1 MEITILLDNVK
12 DVVKRQLSI
21 IGKHHSTQKGD
32 TLFAVST
39 LSSLEETVM
48 QQYIEDGAQLVT
60 SNLSPVLSGYEV
72 GKKAGGQKAEYIAFV
87 VNTTRSNDALSGA
100 AQDSVKSLLIA
111 YVTQSVLAMVL
122 PELAGKYATD
132 VQTQLLATTRLVF
145 TKTPPSSSEKTL
157 ADCEGSV
164 EL

>member
-48 QQYIEDGAQLVT
+48 QQYIEDGAQLVA
-60 SNLSPVLSGYEV
+60 SNLSPVLQGYTF
-72 GKKAGGQKAEYIAFV
+72 GKKAGLEKVSYLSFD
-87 VNTTRSNDALSGA
+87 VNTTRSNDALSEA
-100 AQDSVKSLLIA
+100 AQDSVKTLLIA
-111 YVTQSVLAMVL
+111 YVTQSVLTMVL

-164 EL
+164 TL

>member
-48 QQYIEDGAQLVT
+48 QQYIEDGAQLVA
-60 SNLSPVLSGYEV
+60 SNLSPVLQGYTF
-72 GKKAGGQKAEYIAFV
+72 GKKAGLEKVSYLSFD
-87 VNTTRSNDALSGA
+87 VNTTRSNDALSEV
-100 AQDSVKSLLIA
+100 AQDSVKTLLIA

-164 EL
+164 TL

>member
-1 MEITILLDNVK
+1 MLDNVK

-21 IGKHHSTQKGD
+21 IGKRHSTQKGD

-48 QQYIEDGAQLVT
+48 QQYIEDGAQLVA
-60 SNLSPVLSGYEV
+60 SNLSPVLQGYTF
-72 GKKAGGQKAEYIAFV
+72 GKKAGLEKVSYLSFD
-87 VNTTRSNDALSGA
+87 VNTTRSNDALSEA
-100 AQDSVKSLLIA
+100 AQDSVKTLLIA

-164 EL
+164 TL

>member
-1 MEITILLDNVK
+1 MDIAIYLEDVK
-12 DVVKRQLSI
+12 EAVKRQLSI

-32 TLFAVST
+32 TLFSVST
-39 LSSLEETVM
+39 LSSVEDTVM
-48 QQYIEDGAQLVT
+48 RQCIIDGAQLVT
-60 SNLSPVLSGYEV
+60 SNLSPVLAGYEV

-111 YVTQSVLAMVL
+111 YVLQSVLAMVL

-164 EL
+164 TL

>member
-1 MEITILLDNVK
+1 MEITIWLDNVK

-48 QQYIEDGAQLVT
+48 QQYIEDGAQLVA
-60 SNLSPVLSGYEV
+60 SNLSPVLQGYTF
-72 GKKAGGQKAEYIAFV
+72 GKKAGLEKVSYLSFD
-87 VNTTRSNDALSGA
+87 VNTTRSNDALSEA
-100 AQDSVKSLLIA
+100 AQDSVKTLLIA

-145 TKTPPSSSEKTL
+145 TKTPPGSADKTL
-157 ADCEGSV
+157 ADCVGSV

>member
-1 MEITILLDNVK
+1 M
-12 DVVKRQLSI
+12 RQCI
-21 IGKHHSTQKGD
+21 I
-32 TLFAVST
+32 
-39 LSSLEETVM
+39 
-48 QQYIEDGAQLVT
+48 DGAQLVT

-72 GKKAGGQKAEYIAFV
+72 GKKPGGHKAEYIAFV

-132 VQTQLLATTRLVF
+132 VQTLLQAATRLIF
-145 TKTPPSSSEKTL
+145 TKTPPGSADKTL
-157 ADCEGSV
+157 ADCMGSV

>member
-1 MEITILLDNVK
+1 MDIAIYLEDVK
-12 DVVKRQLSI
+12 EAVKRQLSI

-32 TLFAVST
+32 TLFSVST
-39 LSSLEETVM
+39 LSSVEDTVM
-48 QQYIEDGAQLVT
+48 RQCIIDGAQLVT

-72 GKKAGGQKAEYIAFV
+72 GKRAGGQKAEYIAFV

-122 PELAGKYATD
+122 PDLAGKYATD
-132 VQTQLLATTRLVF
+132 VQAQLLAATRLIF
-145 TKTPPSSSEKTL
+145 TKTPPGSADKTL
-157 ADCEGSV
+157 ADCMGSV

>member
-1 MEITILLDNVK
+1 MDIAIYLEDVK
-12 DVVKRQLSI
+12 EAVKRQLSI

-32 TLFAVST
+32 TLFSVST
-39 LSSLEETVM
+39 LSSVEDTVM
-48 QQYIEDGAQLVT
+48 RQCIIDGAQLVT

-122 PELAGKYATD
+122 PNLAGKYATD
-132 VQTQLLATTRLVF
+132 VQAQLLAATRLIF
-145 TKTPPSSSEKTL
+145 TKTPPGSSEKTL

-164 EL
+164 TL

>member
-48 QQYIEDGAQLVT
+48 QQYIEDGAQLVA
-60 SNLSPVLSGYEV
+60 SNLSPVLQGYTF
-72 GKKAGGQKAEYIAFV
+72 GKKAGLEKVSYLSFD
-87 VNTTRSNDALSGA
+87 VNTTRSNDALSEA
-100 AQDSVKSLLIA
+100 AQDSVKTLLIA

-164 EL
+164 TL

>member
-48 QQYIEDGAQLVT
+48 QQYIEDGAQLVA
-60 SNLSPVLSGYEV
+60 SNLSPVLQGYTF
-72 GKKAGGQKAEYIAFV
+72 GKKAGLEKVSYLSFD
-87 VNTTRSNDALSGA
+87 VNTTRSNDALSEA
-100 AQDSVKSLLIA
+100 AQDSVKTLLIA

-145 TKTPPSSSEKTL
+145 TKTPPNSSEKTL

-164 EL
+164 TL

>member
-48 QQYIEDGAQLVT
+48 QQYIEDGAQLVA
-60 SNLSPVLSGYEV
+60 SNLSPVLQGYTF
-72 GKKAGGQKAEYIAFV
+72 GKKAGLEKVSYLSFD
-87 VNTTRSNDALSGA
+87 VNTTRSNDALSEA
-100 AQDSVKSLLIA
+100 AQDSVKTLLIA

-145 TKTPPSSSEKTL
+145 TKMPPGSADKTL
-157 ADCEGSV
+157 ADCVGSV

>member
-1 MEITILLDNVK
+1 MDIAIYLEDVK
-12 DVVKRQLSI
+12 EAVKRQLSI

-32 TLFAVST
+32 TLFSVST
-39 LSSLEETVM
+39 LSSVEDTVM
-48 QQYIEDGAQLVT
+48 RQCIIDGAQLVT
-60 SNLSPVLSGYEV
+60 SNLSPVLSGYEI

-122 PELAGKYATD
+122 PDLAGKYATD
-132 VQTQLLATTRLVF
+132 VQTQLLAATRLIF

>member
-21 IGKHHSTQKGD
+21 RGKHHSTQKGD

-48 QQYIEDGAQLVT
+48 QQYIEDGAQLVA
-60 SNLSPVLSGYEV
+60 SNLSPVLQGYTF
-72 GKKAGGQKAEYIAFV
+72 GKKAGLEKVSYLSFD
-87 VNTTRSNDALSGA
+87 VNTTRSNDALSEA
-100 AQDSVKSLLIA
+100 AQDSVKTLLIA

-164 EL
+164 TL

>member
-48 QQYIEDGAQLVT
+48 QQYIEDGAQLVA
-60 SNLSPVLSGYEV
+60 SNLSPVLQGYTF
-72 GKKAGGQKAEYIAFV
+72 GKKAGLEKVSYLSFD
-87 VNTTRSNDALSGA
+87 VNTTRSNDALSEA
-100 AQDSVKSLLIA
+100 AQDSVKTLLIA

-157 ADCEGSV
+157 TDCEGSV
-164 EL
+164 TL

>member
-48 QQYIEDGAQLVT
+48 QQYIEDGAQLVA
-60 SNLSPVLSGYEV
+60 SNLSPVLQGYTF
-72 GKKAGGQKAEYIAFV
+72 GKKAGLEKVSYLSFD
-87 VNTTRSNDALSGA
+87 VNTTRSNDALSEA
-100 AQDSVKSLLIA
+100 AQDSVKTLLIA

-122 PELAGKYATD
+122 PDLAGKYATD
-132 VQTQLLATTRLVF
+132 VQAQLLAATRLIF
-145 TKTPPSSSEKTL
+145 TKTPPGSADKTL
-157 ADCEGSV
+157 ADCVGSV

>member
-48 QQYIEDGAQLVT
+48 QQYIEDGAQLVA
-60 SNLSPVLSGYEV
+60 SNLSPVLQGYTF
-72 GKKAGGQKAEYIAFV
+72 GKKAGLEKVSYLSFD
-87 VNTTRSNDALSGA
+87 VNTTRSNDALSEA
-100 AQDSVKSLLIA
+100 AQDSVKTLLIA

-132 VQTQLLATTRLVF
+132 VQTQLLATTRPVF

-164 EL
+164 TL